1 MSEELEKQEEIA
13 VELPAPRPRG
23 RPKSDPAKKLRV
35 GFERK
40 NKKRDEAE
48 RKLKRHFDTALET
61 LVVIMENNLERPDV
75 RVKAASIMASKYLEI
90 LRHEDDDQYRRLKAQ
105 IELDGKLEVDGEFQS
120 PECEAEE
127 VEEDN
132 TPLIDFDNIV
142 EP

>member
-13 VELPAPRPRG
+13 VEVPAPRPRG
-23 RPKSDPAKKLRV
+23 RPKKDAATKLRV
-35 GFERK
+35 GFQRK

-48 RKLKRHFDTALET
+48 RILKRHFNTALET
-61 LVVIMENNLERPDV
+61 LVSIMEDNLEKGET
-75 RVKAASIMASKYLEI
+75 RVKAASIMASKYIEI
-90 LRHEDDDQYRRLKAQ
+90 IRNEDDDQYRRLKAQ
-105 IELDGKLEVDGEFQS
+105 IELDGKMEVDGEFQS